1 MNCTTVAGLSSGGDS
16 SRRSS
21 SIRLASANA
30 ATSVAALS
38 RPMPGTCF
46 NSSTV
51 ASASALSE
59 PYFCRRFS
67 PIRTTF
73 VPFNPVRS
81 RMAINS
87 AGERAPGP
95 RATSRSRG
103 RSLAGWSLRR
113 KPSDMVIYDLR
124 FTIYDCNS
132 ISAHEME
139 PSPQAKNPLTPAQR
153 QAVAAR
159 GNVLV
164 MAGAG
169 TGKTHTLVERCLDC
183 IIREGVSLDEILVVT
198 FTEAAAAEMKQR
210 LRAALEKTINH
221 QPSTFNQF
229 AAEQLALFDAAHI
242 GTLHGFCFKLVREH
256 FYELGLDPQPAVLDE
271 GEARLLADETLEE
284 ALQEQYEGRDE
295 LAVSVQ
301 SLIQTYGG
309 ARNEKIRSLVLRLH
323 HYAQTRPDAEGWLA
337 GQIEKF
343 SANEPADWQE
353 WLLAAIAD
361 WRDEWLPVLENL
373 KAGNEKAA
381 ELLGIVKRLGSAPA
395 PGAVGD
401 APVAD
406 VRREGAL
413 NRTRGVRAPQFA
425 RELAADVLKQIVVA
439 DGNWP
444 ATRKGV
450 LR

>member
-1 MNCTTVAGLSSGGDS
+1 MNWTTVAGLSSSGDS

-21 SIRLASANA
+21 SMRLASANA

-59 PYFCRRFS
+59 PYFCKRLC
-67 PIRTTF
+67 PTCTTF
-73 VPFNPVRS
+73 APFKPVRS
-81 RMAINS
+81 RIAINS
-87 AGERAPGP
+87 AWFRAPGP

-139 PSPQAKNPLTPAQR
+139 PSPQTKNPLTPAQQ

-183 IIREGVSLDEILVVT
+183 IGNDRAALDEILVVT

-210 LRAALEKTINH
+210 LCRVLEEKSREN
-221 QPSTFNQF
+221 PDDSFF
-229 AAEQLALFDAAHI
+229 AEQLALFDAAHI

-256 FYELGLDPQPAVLDE
+256 FYELGLDPQPTMLDE

-295 LAVSVQ
+295 FAASVQ

-309 ARNEKIRSLVLRLH
+309 ARDEKIRSLVLRLH
-323 HYAQTRPDAEGWLA
+323 HYAQTRPDADGWLA

-343 SANEPADWQE
+343 SANEPADWQA
-353 WLLAAIAD
+353 WLLTAIAD
-361 WRDEWLPVLENL
+361 WRDEWLPVLN
-373 KAGNEKAA
+373 KPWNA
-381 ELLGIVKRLGSAPA
+381 EHRLGEIRSRICPSSRA
-395 PGAVGD
+395 GA
-401 APVAD
+401 
-406 VRREGAL
+406 RRS
-413 NRTRGVRAPQFA
+413 VQQ
-425 RELAADVLKQIVVA
+425 RES
-439 DGNWP
+439 
-444 ATRKGV
+444 R
-450 LR
+450 